1 MHVTTHTRKNALS
14 IYISPS
20 KPQFLPPGKPHTNTF
35 APLLISLNT
44 PHHSMAL
51 LHSLPA
57 IVTAASL
64 ITLLAIALP
73 HPANS
78 QAPTI
83 TSCISHLLPLS
94 PCVPFV
100 QGKAQ
105 TPAQTCCINLQQ
117 VYTQKPRCL
126 CLLVNGTAVGN
137 MPINSTLATRLPA
150 ACNLKVDA
158 SQCSVPP
165 SHAGHQVSLGSN
177 TNATIAAS
185 PMVVPGASTM
195 ASSTV
200 HGCPWNAGA
209 KLNTEGQLAVMAA
222 GFSMF
227 ALYYA

>member
-1 MHVTTHTRKNALS
+1 MNLDQFVNFFSLKVLWVSYLPERTRELEVHAEQQYAPCTMHVTTHTRKNALS

-35 APLLISLNT
+35 APLLISLST

-126 CLLVNGTAVGN
+126 CLLVNGTSVGN

-150 ACNLKVDA
+150 ACNLKVDV
-158 SQCSVPP
+158 SQCS
-165 SHAGHQVSLGSN
+165 GMVSTS
-177 TNATIAAS
+177 
-185 PMVVPGASTM
+185 
-195 ASSTV
+195 
-200 HGCPWNAGA
+200 
-209 KLNTEGQLAVMAA
+209 
-222 GFSMF
+222 
-227 ALYYA
+227 